1 MGRKMEENRASLWES
16 FSDLYLDTDVTLFY
30 DRILD
35 DIKKS
40 KLPESEVRKILFDE
54 VAPALA
60 FNLECIAGEWAG
72 FDKDW
77 LFKRINDMRQTRVR
91 RVFSKLRIRGYTQ
104 KHWSAL
110 MKRKAHPGGGINS
123 VR

>member
-1 MGRKMEENRASLWES
+1 MEENRASLYES
-16 FSDLYLDTDVTLFY
+16 FSDLYLDTDVRLFY

-35 DIKKS
+35 DIEKS

-77 LFKRINDMRQTRVR
+77 LVKRIEDMKQTRVR
-91 RVFSKLRIRGYTQ
+91 RVFSKLRIRGYTK
-104 KHWSAL
+104 KHWNAL
-110 MKRKAHPGGGINS
+110 MKRRAHPVGGINP